1 MCTLVLVEH
10 PLTAP
15 CLRVRN
21 LLLLGRP
28 AGHLLLRLHH
38 LLPELHIYLADDVR
52 LCETGERVGAGRVM
66 RARSEGGGL
75 GKERAIVRAA
85 VCRAAGGALGGNAA
99 DELGAR

>member
-1 MCTLVLVEH
+1 MCGTLVLVEH

-38 LLPELHIYLADDVR
+38 LLPELHIYLTDDVR
-52 LCETGERVGAGRVM
+52 LCETGNA
-66 RARSEGGGL
+66 SEP
-75 GKERAIVRAA
+75 VS
-85 VCRAAGGALGGNAA
+85 
-99 DELGAR
+99 